1 MGLPK
6 EVAGRWN
13 NLIEKKEEAETS
25 TGMRGR
31 KGEGTNGSD
40 LSFSSVVRPDGGK
53 KNWDKIEKE
62 AVKEEE
68 VRSKLDCLLEMW
80 FG

>member
-25 TGMRGR
+25 TGMGGGRGGR
-31 KGEGTNGSD
+31 VIS
-40 LSFSSVVRPDGGK
+40 LSSVTRPDGGK

-68 VRSKLDCLLEMW
+68 VRSLNCQLEI
-80 FG
+80 